1 MSTAQRIQLPDGS
14 IVNLPGGGS
23 KEWRLIKTVTVSEPV
38 VSLLFDK
45 DEDGNPFE
53 VEEIFVYGK
62 NVVVDTSVTQGS
74 LILNKYNGNGTTL
87 NSFFTG
93 QSKSFFFYSCWRGL
107 RIVESQSST
116 YNLAGSAQSG
126 SANRIIEY
134 DPTYGELEKITKVG
148 VGNQGSNF
156 TSGTMY
162 FYAR

>member
-1 MSTAQRIQLPDGS
+1 M
-14 IVNLPGGGS
+14 
-23 KEWRLIKTVTVSEPV
+23 SEPV
-38 VSLLFDK
+38 VSLSFDK

-53 VEEIFVYGK
+53 VEEIFVYGE
-62 NVVVDTSVTQGS
+62 NVVVDTSAAQGS
-74 LILNKYNGNGTTL
+74 LILNKYNGSTL

-93 QSKSFFFYSCWRGL
+93 QSKYFFFYSCWRGV

-126 SANRIIEY
+126 SANRILKYE
-134 DPTYGELEKITKVG
+134 PVFGELEKITRVG
-148 VGNQGSNF
+148 VGNQGHNF

>member
-1 MSTAQRIQLPDGS
+1 MEVKQFEMPDGS
-14 IVNLPGGGS
+14 IVNLPGGS

-38 VSLLFDK
+38 VSLSFDE

-53 VEEIFVYGK
+53 VEEIFIYGE
-62 NVVVDTSVTQGS
+62 NVVVDTSATQGS

-93 QSKSFFFYSCWRGL
+93 QSKSFFFYSCWRGV

-116 YNLAGSAQSG
+116 YSLNLTAQSG
-126 SANRIIEY
+126 IATRIIEY
-134 DPTYGELEKITKVG
+134 DSKYGELEKITRVE
-148 VGNQGSNF
+148 VGNQGHNF

>member
-1 MSTAQRIQLPDGS
+1 MEVNHFMMPDGE
-14 IVNLPGGGS
+14 IVNLPGGS

-62 NVVVDTSVTQGS
+62 NVVVAASAVQGR
-74 LILNKYNGNGTTL
+74 LIINKYTGSTL
-87 NSFFTG
+87 NSFFNQQEKT
-93 QSKSFFFYSCWRGL
+93 FFFYSCWRGV

-116 YNLAGSAQSG
+116 YSLVSIAQSG

-134 DPTYGELEKITKVG
+134 DSTYGELEKITRVG
-148 VGNQGSNF
+148 VGNQGHNF

>member
-1 MSTAQRIQLPDGS
+1 MEVNQFRMPNGE
-14 IVNLPGGGS
+14 IVNLPGGS

-38 VSLLFDK
+38 VLLSFDE

-62 NVVVDTSVTQGS
+62 NVVVDTATQGY
-74 LILNKYNGNGTTL
+74 LILNKYSGSTL

-93 QSKSFFFYSCWRGL
+93 QSKSFFFYSCWRGV

-116 YNLAGSAQSG
+116 YNLASTAQSG

-134 DPTYGELEKITKVG
+134 NPDSGELEKITRVG
-148 VGNQGSNF
+148 IANQGHNF
-156 TSGTMY
+156 TS
-162 FYAR
+162 